1 MKEHS
6 IMPQEHPLVDLE
18 FATSQLSGNTDLLF
32 KMLKKFKTE
41 FSAVPM
47 QVTNLIA
54 TGDLKG
60 AKLKVHTTKGL
71 SGNLGLMA
79 LFNCSKEL
87 DQELRAGNV
96 VTQLVEEFTIIM
108 QQTCDHIDSVNTD
121 TKANPTYSNTENK
134 VKSDYK
140 DVFIQRLQRNEFIDD
155 DTLHSYIESLNL
167 TSDSKKTLQSMVEEL
182 NYDSAVELIKQHA

>member
-1 MKEHS
+1 
-6 IMPQEHPLVDLE
+6 MPQEHPLVDLE

-54 TGDLKG
+54 AGDLKE

-87 DQELRAGNV
+87 DHELRAGNA
-96 VTQLVEEFTIIM
+96 VTQLVDEFTIIM
-108 QQTCDHIDSVNTD
+108 QQTCDHIDAVNTD
-121 TKANPTYSNTENK
+121 TQANPTYSNTENK

-167 TSDSKKTLQSMVEEL
+167 SSESKKALQSMVEEL